1 MVITQDV
8 EIVESSMRTMS
19 GMRVP
24 FLGCCKVHTATI
36 GCPSKQFA
44 NIPEYV
50 TEYVREYVTGGD

>member
-24 FLGCCKVHTATI
+24 FLGCCKVYTATI
-36 GCPSKQFA
+36 GCPSKQSA

-50 TEYVREYVTGGD
+50 TGGD